1 MRAPRSTSRLHASD
15 PRAEDGGSRKDI
27 GHTSVIGPTG
37 SGKTVL
43 IGFLVCMLTKA
54 RTTQVLFDKDRGL
67 EILVRALGGRYLPL
81 KNGVP
86 TGHESPAARAHAEQ
100 RRILKNAGCAG
111 SSSGAI
117 GRSPCARRATWT
129 WRSTA
134 R

>member
-1 MRAPRSTSRLHASD
+1 M
-15 PRAEDGGSRKDI
+15 
-27 GHTSVIGPTG
+27 
-37 SGKTVL
+37 L

-54 RTTQVLFDKDRGL
+54 RATQVLFDKDRGL

-86 TGHESPAARAHAEQ
+86 TGMNPLQLEPTPSNVEFLKSWLRRLVERRDRPFTVREESD
-100 RRILKNAGCAG
+100 LD
-111 SSSGAI
+111 
-117 GRSPCARRATWT
+117 